1 LKFIVANKRPNSTLP
16 YLLEIRVAISA
27 SLSNSLRIESFA
39 RPTAM
44 ASQLLPRQKNRGGC
58 FLKVVN
64 FEQTATAN

>member
-1 LKFIVANKRPNSTLP
+1 
-16 YLLEIRVAISA
+16 
-27 SLSNSLRIESFA
+27 
-39 RPTAM
+39 M